1 MASPGGSRVLRLPA
15 CGGRCRS
22 EAPAECFGFHLQQA
36 VERATNAW
44 IAGLRRLTQ
53 ALHGDGRIFVTA
65 TYLNDRFWLRPSIDI
80 FRTHAEHLDEILEIL
95 KDFIA
100 DL

>member
-1 MASPGGSRVLRLPA
+1 MPA
-15 CGGRCRS
+15 CSGRCRS
-22 EAPAECFGFHLQQA
+22 EAREESFGFHLQEA
-36 VERATNAW
+36 VEKATNAW
-44 IAGLRRLTQ
+44 IAWLRRLTQ

-65 TYLNDRFWLRPSIDI
+65 TYLNDRFWLRPSIGI
-80 FRTHAEHLDEILEIL
+80 FRTHAEHLDEFLEIL